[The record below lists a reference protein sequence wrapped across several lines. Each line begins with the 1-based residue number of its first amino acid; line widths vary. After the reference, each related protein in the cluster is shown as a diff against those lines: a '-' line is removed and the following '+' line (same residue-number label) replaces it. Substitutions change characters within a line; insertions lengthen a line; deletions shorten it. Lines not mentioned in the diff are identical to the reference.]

1 MPYVQVIANKIGVT
15 QSVNG
20 SWIQAIAEATF
31 SGGGTGS
38 TPGGITQS
46 VQYNDG
52 SDGFTGDANFT
63 REYTGGI
70 NDSFFNTST
79 VGSQSMIIGNGDWTP
94 LSFPIISSGIQYTN
108 GDFFSG
114 LFAGDI
120 SGIGGGTGGTGG
132 IGLAIINQDDASG
145 DTSFITSTYEGTG
158 ITLQTASASN
168 FFNLDGTVIE
178 AKYDNSNDIAGWTLD
193 TEGVVLK
200 SENVGASASTE
211 LIVNPTTIK
220 TIGLPAYDDD
230 TAAGVGGLTTGDMY
244 QTTGSG
250 SSPLNAACIMMIKQ

>member
-1 MPYVQVIANKIGVT
+1 MPYVEVIANKIGVT

-52 SDGFTGDANFT
+52 SGGFTGDDSFT

-70 NDSFFNTST
+70 NDSFFANS
-79 VGSQSMIIGNGDWTP
+79 IIGTSEMAVGAGDWTP
-94 LSFPIISSGIQYTN
+94 KIGVPIEGSGLIYSE
-108 GDFFSG
+108 GDIFSG
-114 LFAGDI
+114 VFASDTSALG
-120 SGIGGGTGGTGG
+120 GG
-132 IGLAIINQDDASG
+132 IGLTIINQDDATG
-145 DTSFITSTYEGTG
+145 DTAFIESTYEGTS
-158 ITLQTASASN
+158 ISLNTTTAANTISMDN
-168 FFNLDGTVIE
+168 TIVE
-178 AKYDNSNDIAGWTLD
+178 AKFDDFSNVSGWILESAGVSLKAED
-193 TEGVVLK
+193 VSGVPFQTVLLVK
-200 SENVGASASTE
+200 
-211 LIVNPTTIK
+211 PTTVNIS
-220 TIGLPAYDDD
+220 TLPDYDDD

-250 SSPLNAACIMMIKQ
+250 SSPLNVAGIMMIKQ